1 MILCVYAY
9 VCVCVCVSLSLRVIA
24 LQTPALL
31 WYSQTVGGSL
41 QRVQELTEVHTTQ
54 LLLFLQASLPLSPA
68 PPFHLSLLFSSANGL
83 ADSDTQ
89 EAFIALRPV

>member
-9 VCVCVCVSLSLRVIA
+9 VCVCVSLSLCVIA

-41 QRVQELTEVHTTQ
+41 QRVQDLTEVHTTQ
-54 LLLFLQASLPLSPA
+54 LLLFLQASLQ
-68 PPFHLSLLFSSANGL
+68 LLPSTSHFSSL
-83 ADSDTQ
+83 ALTD
-89 EAFIALRPV
+89 